1 MAFSSYF
8 SLEERIQL
16 LFCVLWLT
24 SWTSSFE
31 NSSMLSLA
39 PKISRTLWLELWA
52 MSFATCTGFSSAV
65 ISKMKHYNYLSVK
78 GCVCK
83 SVSLGRSY
91 PFTYLTSSIA
101 CASTAG
107 ALKWEA
113 TRGVSV
119 SQDMC
124 WLLNCYCQ
132 LYQAKTHQPL
142 FYHSLPPSGQ

>member
-1 MAFSSYF
+1 MAFSSFF
-8 SLEERIQL
+8 SIVDGIQL
-16 LFCVLWLT
+16 LFCMFWLI

-39 PKISRTLWLELWA
+39 PKISRTLWLESWA
-52 MSFATCTGFSSAV
+52 MTFATCSGFSSAV

-83 SVSLGRSY
+83 SVAVSRSY

-101 CASTAG
+101 CASTVG

-113 TRGVSV
+113 TQGVFV
-119 SQDMC
+119 SQDKY

-132 LYQAKTHQPL
+132 LYQAKTHQTL
-142 FYHSLPPSGQ
+142 FYHSLPPCGQ